1 MNYCKK
7 CNKIIEKKEETYK
20 GLCFDCY
27 REYLFEKI
35 EYIGDD
41 EYVAKFFPEN
51 KLKKFLKA
59 IKKFFSKRNSS

>member
-27 REYLFEKI
+27 REFLFEKI
-35 EYIGDD
+35 EHIGDD
-41 EYVAKFFPEN
+41 EYETKFFSEN
-51 KLKKFLKA
+51 NLKTIIKA
-59 IKKFFSKRNSS
+59 IKNFFSKRDSS